1 MLGLDLAS
9 LVKTS
14 AGFAVTLC
22 EFRLLKK
29 VVAMELS
36 DLCDLEQ
43 LLLSLNSL

>member
-1 MLGLDLAS
+1 MLGFFLAS

-14 AGFAVTLC
+14 AGLAVTPY

-29 VVAMELS
+29 VVAMEIS

-43 LLLSLNSL
+43 LILSLNSL